1 MTHVPPKLRQQIE
14 IDAGHR
20 CGYCLSDETLSGIPL
35 SIEHIFPEALGGKT
49 TRDNLWLTCRPCNE
63 IKGTQTE
70 AVDPETGEPAPIFH
84 PRRQVWEDHFTWSE
98 DGTNLIGKTAEGR
111 ATVILIP
118 KNWTTN

>member
-1 MTHVPPKLRQQIE
+1 M
-14 IDAGHR
+14 
-20 CGYCLSDETLSGIPL
+20 SDETLSGIPL